1 MASASFGPAIALAK
15 ANPFATV
22 SQHGPSPMRL
32 SFCVSAQ
39 RHRRQDTPAPR
50 DRGQPRVLLLN
61 KPYNCLSSF
70 TAPVPGQVTLA
81 DFVPVPDVYAAGR
94 LDADS
99 EGLLVLTNSGTL
111 QSRLASPSSGER
123 KTYWVCVEG
132 EATDEQLDSLRNG
145 VKLNDGLTLPAEA
158 RLLDSAHV
166 EATLW
171 PRTPPV
177 RHRLTVPTSWLELR
191 IGEGRNRQVRRMT
204 ASVQLPTLRLVRV
217 CVGKFSILNPD
228 MDAVTLPPGKWAELA
243 PSDWEA
249 LS

>member
-1 MASASFGPAIALAK
+1 MTAASRACCSSI
-15 ANPFATV
+15 
-22 SQHGPSPMRL
+22 SPE
-32 SFCVSAQ
+32 
-39 RHRRQDTPAPR
+39 AP
-50 DRGQPRVLLLN
+50 L
-61 KPYNCLSSF
+61 
-70 TAPVPGQVTLA
+70 PGQVTLA
-81 DFVPVPDVYAAGR
+81 DFVPVPDVYAGR

-111 QSRLASPSSGER
+111 QSRLASPSSAER

-158 RLLDSAHV
+158 RLLDSTLV

-191 IGEGRNRQVRRMT
+191 IGEARNRQVRRMT

-217 CVGKFSILNPD
+217 SVGKFSILSPE
-228 MDAVTLPPGKWAELA
+228 MDAVIMRPGKWAELA

-249 LS
+249 LP

>member
-1 MASASFGPAIALAK
+1 MASASFGPAIALAEVCS
-15 ANPFATV
+15 PATV
-22 SQHGPSPMRL
+22 SLDRPPPMRL
-32 SFCVSAQ
+32 SFCIAAQ

-61 KPYNCLSSF
+61 KPFGCLSSF
-70 TAPVPGQVTLA
+70 TAPLPGQVTLA
-81 DFVPVPDVYAAGR
+81 DFVAVPDVYAAGR

-111 QSRLASPSSGER
+111 QARLASPSKGER

-132 EATDEQLDSLRNG
+132 EATEEKLDSLRKG
-145 VKLNDGLTLPAEA
+145 VLLNDGWTMPAEA
-158 RLLDSAHV
+158 RLLDSARL

-177 RHRLTVPTSWLELR
+177 RHRLTVPTSWLELQ

-204 ASVQLPTLRLVRV
+204 ASVQLPCLRLVRV
-217 CVGKFSILNPD
+217 SVGKFSILDNG
-228 MDAVTLPPGKWAELA
+228 AVTLSPGQWVELA
-243 PSDWEA
+243 PSDWEV
-249 LS
+249 LLG